1 MKVKTALVAF
11 ALSAYSVSVAG
22 IASADGYKTCP
33 KKQTAVGLKTVRAT
47 CGALNKPNFRV
58 DGRATLADIATL
70 QRERDEFR
78 VDVKEFGQCVT
89 RFINSYRR
97 PGADANSTAPD
108 EAACAH
114 AWAEE
119 QLTESI
125 REFGRSCYAFNDRA
139 NIKGAPSFNGS
150 CYPSFGGAGGQ

>member
-1 MKVKTALVAF
+1 MKVRTAFVAL
-11 ALSAYSVSVAG
+11 ALTVYSAAAAG
-22 IASADGYKTCP
+22 SASADGYRMCP
-33 KKQTAVGLKTVRAT
+33 KNQTAVGIKTVRPV
-47 CGALNKPNFRV
+47 CGSLKKPNFRIE
-58 DGRATLADIATL
+58 GQATLADITTL
-70 QRERDEFR
+70 QRQRDEFR
-78 VDVKEFGQCVT
+78 ADVKAYGQCVT
-89 RFINSYRR
+89 QFINSYRR

-139 NIKGAPSFNGS
+139 NIKGAPSFKGS
-150 CYPSFGGAGGQ
+150 CYPSFGGANGQ